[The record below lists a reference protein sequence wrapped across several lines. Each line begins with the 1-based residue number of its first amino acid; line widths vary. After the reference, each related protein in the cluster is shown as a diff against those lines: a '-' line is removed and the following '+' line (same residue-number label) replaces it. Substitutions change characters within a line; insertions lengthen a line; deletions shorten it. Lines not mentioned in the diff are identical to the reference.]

1 MRLSIKKQT
10 KLVLN
15 EFQEISSDLEKSI
28 YLLAFNKYEGF
39 GDF

>member
-15 EFQEISSDLEKSI
+15 EFKEIGLKK